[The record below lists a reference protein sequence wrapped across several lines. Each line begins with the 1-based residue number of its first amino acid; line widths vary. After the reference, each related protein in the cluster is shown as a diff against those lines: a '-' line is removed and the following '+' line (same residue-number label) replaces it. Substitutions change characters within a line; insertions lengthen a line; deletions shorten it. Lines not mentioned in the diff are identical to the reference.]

1 MPSATPWL
9 FISLRQSSSVL
20 YLFSGRVAK
29 SMRILAATLCLVMLA
44 SPVVGHEL
52 QIYTVIVN
60 SEGGQ
65 PADIPNGTLKEGD
78 SVWFWMKDTT
88 ENATLV
94 ILIEKDG
101 ATGSSG
107 DLVFEC
113 ELDENGSKVNEDCNT
128 RYDFVFNPQNS
139 AGLWNFTFL
148 TYVNDTLVKTSNG
161 SVDVQIDIHDEIH
174 NNETN
179 VTDESKSDVKLST
192 KSIAGIMA
200 VISLFGIMFI
210 ASQMGESN
218 RFEEE

>member
-1 MPSATPWL
+1 
-9 FISLRQSSSVL
+9 
-20 YLFSGRVAK
+20 
-29 SMRILAATLCLVMLA
+29 MRILAVTLCLVMLA

-94 ILIEKDG
+94 IEVEKDG
-101 ATGSSG
+101 ATARSG

-113 ELDENGSKVNEDCNT
+113 ELDENGSKVDENCNT
-128 RYDFVFNPQNS
+128 RYDFVFNTQNS
-139 AGLWNFTFL
+139 AGIWNFTFL
-148 TYVNDTLVKTSNG
+148 TYVNDSLIKTSYG
-161 SVDVQIDIHDEIH
+161 SVDIQVDLHDEMH
-174 NNETN
+174 NNET
-179 VTDESKSDVKLST
+179 VVVEETKSETKLST

-210 ASQMGESN
+210 YSQMGEEKK
-218 RFEEE
+218 FDEK

>member
-1 MPSATPWL
+1 
-9 FISLRQSSSVL
+9 
-20 YLFSGRVAK
+20 
-29 SMRILAATLCLVMLA
+29 MRILALTLCLVMLA

-94 ILIEKDG
+94 IEVEKDG
-101 ATGSSG
+101 AAARSG

-139 AGLWNFTFL
+139 AGVWNFTFL
-148 TYVNDTLVKTSNG
+148 TYVNDTLVKTSYG
-161 SVDVQIDIHDEIH
+161 SVDIQVDLHDEMH
-174 NNETN
+174 NNETGI
-179 VTDESKSDVKLST
+179 VEETKSDSKLST

-200 VISLFGIMFI
+200 VISLFGIMFV
-210 ASQMGESN
+210 ASQMGESTK
-218 RFEEE
+218 FEEE

>member
-1 MPSATPWL
+1 
-9 FISLRQSSSVL
+9 
-20 YLFSGRVAK
+20 
-29 SMRILAATLCLVMLA
+29 MRILAATLCLVMLA

-148 TYVNDTLVKTSNG
+148 TYVNDTLVKTSYG
-161 SVDVQIDIHDEIH
+161 SVDVQIDIHDEMH

>member
-1 MPSATPWL
+1 
-9 FISLRQSSSVL
+9 
-20 YLFSGRVAK
+20 
-29 SMRILAATLCLVMLA
+29 MRILAVTLCLVMLA

-94 ILIEKDG
+94 IEVEKDG
-101 ATGSSG
+101 ATARSG
-107 DLVFEC
+107 DLLFEC

-139 AGLWNFTFL
+139 AGVWNFTFL
-148 TYVNDTLVKTSNG
+148 TYVNDTLVKTSYG
-161 SVDVQIDIHDEIH
+161 SVDIQPDLHDEMH
-174 NNETN
+174 NNETGI
-179 VTDESKSDVKLST
+179 VEETKSDTKLST
-192 KSIAGIMA
+192 KSIAGIIA
-200 VISLFGIMFI
+200 VISLFGIMFV
-210 ASQMGESN
+210 ASQMGESTK
-218 RFEEE
+218 FEEE

>member
-1 MPSATPWL
+1 
-9 FISLRQSSSVL
+9 
-20 YLFSGRVAK
+20 
-29 SMRILAATLCLVMLA
+29 MLA

-94 ILIEKDG
+94 IEVEKDG
-101 ATGSSG
+101 ATARSG

-113 ELDENGSKVNEDCNT
+113 ELDENGSKVDENCNT
-128 RYDFVFNPQNS
+128 RYDFVFNTQNS
-139 AGLWNFTFL
+139 AGIWNFTFL
-148 TYVNDTLVKTSNG
+148 TYVNDSLIKTSYG
-161 SVDVQIDIHDEIH
+161 SVDIQVDLHDEMH
-174 NNETN
+174 NNET
-179 VTDESKSDVKLST
+179 VVVEETKSETKLST

-210 ASQMGESN
+210 YSQMGEEKK
-218 RFEEE
+218 FDEK

>member
-1 MPSATPWL
+1 
-9 FISLRQSSSVL
+9 
-20 YLFSGRVAK
+20 
-29 SMRILAATLCLVMLA
+29 MRILAVTLCLVMLA

-60 SEGGQ
+60 SDGGQ

-94 ILIEKDG
+94 IEVEKDG
-101 ATGSSG
+101 ATARSG

-139 AGLWNFTFL
+139 AGVWNFTFL
-148 TYVNDTLVKTSNG
+148 TYVNDTLVKTSYG
-161 SVDVQIDIHDEIH
+161 SVDIQVDLHDEMH
-174 NNETN
+174 NNETGI
-179 VTDESKSDVKLST
+179 VEETKSDSKLST

-200 VISLFGIMFI
+200 VISLFGIMFV
-210 ASQMGESN
+210 ASQMGESTKS
-218 RFEEE
+218 EEE

>member
-1 MPSATPWL
+1 
-9 FISLRQSSSVL
+9 
-20 YLFSGRVAK
+20 
-29 SMRILAATLCLVMLA
+29 MRILAIALCLVMLA

-94 ILIEKDG
+94 MLIEKDG
-101 ATGSSG
+101 ATASSG

-128 RYDFVFNPQNS
+128 RYDFVFNPHNS
-139 AGLWNFTFL
+139 AGVWNFTFL
-148 TYVNDTLVKTSNG
+148 TYVNDTLIKTSDG
-161 SVDVQIDIHDEIH
+161 SVDIQVDLHDEMH
-174 NNETN
+174 ENET
-179 VTDESKSDVKLST
+179 VVAEDAKSDAELST

-200 VISLFGIMFI
+200 VISLFGILFI

-218 RFEEE
+218 KFEEE

>member
-1 MPSATPWL
+1 
-9 FISLRQSSSVL
+9 
-20 YLFSGRVAK
+20 
-29 SMRILAATLCLVMLA
+29 MRILAATLCLVMLA

-65 PADIPNGTLKEGD
+65 PANIPNGTLKEGD

-88 ENATLV
+88 ENATLIV
-94 ILIEKDG
+94 EVEKDG
-101 ATGSSG
+101 ATGRSG
-107 DLVFEC
+107 ELLFEC
-113 ELDENGSKVNEDCNT
+113 ELDENGSKVDDNCNT

-148 TYVNDTLVKTSNG
+148 TYVNDTLVKTSYG
-161 SVDVQIDIHDEIH
+161 SVDVQIDIHDEMH

-200 VISLFGIMFI
+200 VVSLFGIMFF
-210 ASQMGESN
+210 ASQMGDSN
-218 RFEEE
+218 RFKEK

>member
-1 MPSATPWL
+1 
-9 FISLRQSSSVL
+9 
-20 YLFSGRVAK
+20 
-29 SMRILAATLCLVMLA
+29 MRILAVTLCLVMLA

-94 ILIEKDG
+94 IEIEKDG
-101 ATGSSG
+101 ATARSG

-139 AGLWNFTFL
+139 AGVWNFTFL
-148 TYVNDTLVKTSNG
+148 TYVNNTLVKTSYG
-161 SVDVQIDIHDEIH
+161 SVDIQVDLHDEMH
-174 NNETN
+174 NNETGI
-179 VTDESKSDVKLST
+179 VEETKSDSKLST
-192 KSIAGIMA
+192 KSIAGIIA
-200 VISLFGIMFI
+200 VISLFGIMFV
-210 ASQMGESN
+210 ASQMGESTK
-218 RFEEE
+218 FEEE

>member
-1 MPSATPWL
+1 M
-9 FISLRQSSSVL
+9 
-20 YLFSGRVAK
+20 
-29 SMRILAATLCLVMLA
+29 MRILAATLCLVMLA

-65 PADIPNGTLKEGD
+65 PADIPNSTLKEGD

-94 ILIEKDG
+94 IEVEKDG
-101 ATGSSG
+101 ATARSG

-139 AGLWNFTFL
+139 AGVWNFTFL
-148 TYVNDTLVKTSNG
+148 TYVNDTLTKTSYG
-161 SVDVQIDIHDEIH
+161 SVDIQVDLHDEMH
-174 NNETN
+174 SNETGI
-179 VTDESKSDVKLST
+179 VEETKSDSKLST

-200 VISLFGIMFI
+200 VISLFGILFV
-210 ASQMGESN
+210 ASQMGESTK
-218 RFEEE
+218 FEEE

>member
-1 MPSATPWL
+1 
-9 FISLRQSSSVL
+9 
-20 YLFSGRVAK
+20 
-29 SMRILAATLCLVMLA
+29 MRILAVTLCLVMLA

-94 ILIEKDG
+94 IEVEKDG
-101 ATGSSG
+101 ATARSG

-139 AGLWNFTFL
+139 AGVWNFTFL
-148 TYVNDTLVKTSNG
+148 TYVNDTLVKTSYG
-161 SVDVQIDIHDEIH
+161 SVDIQPDLHDEMH
-174 NNETN
+174 NNETGI
-179 VTDESKSDVKLST
+179 VEETKSDTKLST
-192 KSIAGIMA
+192 KSIAGIIA
-200 VISLFGIMFI
+200 VISLFGIMFV
-210 ASQMGESN
+210 ASQMGESTK
-218 RFEEE
+218 FEEE

>member
-1 MPSATPWL
+1 
-9 FISLRQSSSVL
+9 
-20 YLFSGRVAK
+20 
-29 SMRILAATLCLVMLA
+29 MLA

-94 ILIEKDG
+94 IEVEKDG
-101 ATGSSG
+101 ATARSG

-113 ELDENGSKVNEDCNT
+113 ELDENGSKVNQDCNT

-139 AGLWNFTFL
+139 AGVWNFTFL
-148 TYVNDTLVKTSNG
+148 TYVNDSLVKTSYG
-161 SVDVQIDIHDEIH
+161 SVDIQVDLHDEMN
-174 NNETN
+174 NNETGI
-179 VTDESKSDVKLST
+179 VEETKSDSKLST

-200 VISLFGIMFI
+200 VISLFGIMFV
-210 ASQMGESN
+210 ASQMGESTK
-218 RFEEE
+218 FEEE

>member
-1 MPSATPWL
+1 
-9 FISLRQSSSVL
+9 
-20 YLFSGRVAK
+20 
-29 SMRILAATLCLVMLA
+29 MRILAVTLCLVMLA

-65 PADIPNGTLKEGD
+65 PADIPDGTLKEGD

-94 ILIEKDG
+94 ILIQKDG
-101 ATGSSG
+101 ATASSG

-113 ELDENGSKVNEDCNT
+113 ELDENGSKVNEECNT

-139 AGLWNFTFL
+139 AGAWNFTFL
-148 TYVNDTLVKTSNG
+148 TYVNDTLIKTSYG
-161 SVDVQIDIHDEIH
+161 SVDIQVDLHDEMH
-174 NNETN
+174 NNDTGIVEET
-179 VTDESKSDVKLST
+179 KSDTKLST

-200 VISLFGIMFI
+200 VISLFGIMFL
-210 ASQMGESN
+210 ASQMGESKK
-218 RFEEE
+218 FDK

>member
-1 MPSATPWL
+1 
-9 FISLRQSSSVL
+9 
-20 YLFSGRVAK
+20 
-29 SMRILAATLCLVMLA
+29 MRILAATLCLVMLA

-60 SEGGQ
+60 SEGVQ
-65 PADIPNGTLKEGD
+65 PADIPNGTLEEGD

-148 TYVNDTLVKTSNG
+148 TYVNDTLIKTSNG
-161 SVDVQIDIHDEIH
+161 SVDVQIDIHDEMH

>member
-1 MPSATPWL
+1 
-9 FISLRQSSSVL
+9 
-20 YLFSGRVAK
+20 
-29 SMRILAATLCLVMLA
+29 MRILAVTLCLVMLA

-94 ILIEKDG
+94 IEIERDG
-101 ATGSSG
+101 ATARSG

-139 AGLWNFTFL
+139 AGIWNFTFL
-148 TYVNDTLVKTSNG
+148 TYVNDTLVKTSYG
-161 SVDVQIDIHDEIH
+161 SVDIQVDMHDEMHNDSHDEIVE
-174 NNETN
+174 NDSAT
-179 VTDESKSDVKLST
+179 TKESASDAKLST
-192 KSIAGIMA
+192 KSKAGIMA
-200 VISLFGIMFI
+200 VMSLFGILFV
-210 ASQMGESN
+210 ASQMGESTKS
-218 RFEEE
+218 EEE

>member
-1 MPSATPWL
+1 MQIKQRKCPVLPLAVHVPAAL
-9 FISLRQSSSVL
+9 FLRIVFILESS
-20 YLFSGRVAK
+20 GK
-29 SMRILAATLCLVMLA
+29 MMRILAVTLCLVMLA

-94 ILIEKDG
+94 IEVEKDG
-101 ATGSSG
+101 ATARSG

-139 AGLWNFTFL
+139 AGVWNFTFL
-148 TYVNDTLVKTSNG
+148 TYVNDTLVKTSYG
-161 SVDVQIDIHDEIH
+161 SVDIQVDLHDEIH
-174 NNETN
+174 NIH
-179 VTDESKSDVKLST
+179 KT
-192 KSIAGIMA
+192 KC
-200 VISLFGIMFI
+200 
-210 ASQMGESN
+210 
-218 RFEEE
+218 

>member
-1 MPSATPWL
+1 
-9 FISLRQSSSVL
+9 
-20 YLFSGRVAK
+20 
-29 SMRILAATLCLVMLA
+29 MRILAVTLCLVMLA

-94 ILIEKDG
+94 IEVEKDG
-101 ATGSSG
+101 ATARSG

-113 ELDENGSKVNEDCNT
+113 ELDENGSKVDENCNT
-128 RYDFVFNPQNS
+128 RYDFVFNTQNS
-139 AGLWNFTFL
+139 AGIWNFTFL
-148 TYVNDTLVKTSNG
+148 TYVNDSLIKTSYG
-161 SVDVQIDIHDEIH
+161 SVDIQVDLHDEMH
-174 NNETN
+174 NNET
-179 VTDESKSDVKLST
+179 VVVEETKFETKLST

-210 ASQMGESN
+210 YSQMGEEKK
-218 RFEEE
+218 FDEK

>member
-1 MPSATPWL
+1 
-9 FISLRQSSSVL
+9 
-20 YLFSGRVAK
+20 
-29 SMRILAATLCLVMLA
+29 MRILAATLCLVMLA

-65 PADIPNGTLKEGD
+65 PANIPNGTLKEGD

-88 ENATLV
+88 ENATLIV
-94 ILIEKDG
+94 EVEKDG
-101 ATGSSG
+101 ATARSG
-107 DLVFEC
+107 ELLFEC
-113 ELDENGSKVNEDCNT
+113 ELDENGSKVDDDCNT
-128 RYDFVFNPQNS
+128 RYDFVFNPLNS

-148 TYVNDTLVKTSNG
+148 TYVNDTLVKTSYG
-161 SVDVQIDIHDEIH
+161 SVDVQIDLHDEMH

-179 VTDESKSDVKLST
+179 VTEESKSDVKLST

-218 RFEEE
+218 KFKEE

>member
-1 MPSATPWL
+1 
-9 FISLRQSSSVL
+9 
-20 YLFSGRVAK
+20 
-29 SMRILAATLCLVMLA
+29 MRILAATLCLVMLA

-210 ASQMGESN
+210 TSQMGESN

>member
-1 MPSATPWL
+1 
-9 FISLRQSSSVL
+9 
-20 YLFSGRVAK
+20 
-29 SMRILAATLCLVMLA
+29 MRILAATLCLVMLA

-148 TYVNDTLVKTSNG
+148 TYVNDTLVKTSFG
-161 SVDVQIDIHDEIH
+161 SVDVQIDIHDEMH

-218 RFEEE
+218 RFKEE

>member
-1 MPSATPWL
+1 
-9 FISLRQSSSVL
+9 
-20 YLFSGRVAK
+20 
-29 SMRILAATLCLVMLA
+29 MRILAVTLCLVMFA

-65 PADIPNGTLKEGD
+65 PAEIPNGTLKEGD

-101 ATGSSG
+101 ATASSG

-139 AGLWNFTFL
+139 AGAWNFTFL
-148 TYVNDTLVKTSNG
+148 TYVNDTLIKTSYG
-161 SVDVQIDIHDEIH
+161 SVDIQVDLHDEMH
-174 NNETN
+174 NNETGI
-179 VTDESKSDVKLST
+179 VEETKSDTKLST

-200 VISLFGIMFI
+200 VISLFGIMFL
-210 ASQMGESN
+210 ASQMGESKK
-218 RFEEE
+218 FEEE